1 MHPGMMINFGAV
13 RLARN
18 SALSGCR
25 SCRGTLRRS
34 GVRNTGIRFFR
45 QLVRLSESSSL
56 YHEHLR
62 ERRNFVSTPTRMFQ
76 QSLVRE
82 DGSKGKNGE
91 DVLGEVSDEDKERLL
106 NLVGVEHGDDKLAIL
121 FTCNVCETRSGKK
134 ISRQAYDNGVVIARC
149 PGCDNLH
156 LIADRL
162 DYFGDDWDIEKVMEK
177 HGDSINVIDS
187 DDEKVLQLTFDAVK
201 KDD

>member
-1 MHPGMMINFGAV
+1 MA
-13 RLARN
+13 
-18 SALSGCR
+18 
-25 SCRGTLRRS
+25 
-34 GVRNTGIRFFR
+34 
-45 QLVRLSESSSL
+45 
-56 YHEHLR
+56 
-62 ERRNFVSTPTRMFQ
+62 ST
-76 QSLVRE
+76 
-82 DGSKGKNGE
+82 
-91 DVLGEVSDEDKERLL
+91 VLG
-106 NLVGVEHGDDKLAIL
+106 
-121 FTCNVCETRSGKK
+121 NVCETRSGKK

>member
-1 MHPGMMINFGAV
+1 
-13 RLARN
+13 
-18 SALSGCR
+18 
-25 SCRGTLRRS
+25 
-34 GVRNTGIRFFR
+34 
-45 QLVRLSESSSL
+45 
-56 YHEHLR
+56 
-62 ERRNFVSTPTRMFQ
+62 MFQ